1 MDCPPRI
8 ILKVLVGSRAHGLAT
23 PVSDRDFRSVVVIPT
38 EEMFTLGFKPPGTR
52 WIKGQADETA
62 WEVGQFLFLAVQGHP
77 LVLET
82 FFAPIE
88 QADAWGHRLRALFP
102 CVWSADKAFE
112 SFVNYAHNQRQK
124 FLDKKDG
131 RPGKYGAA
139 YLRVLQNLRELLET
153 GTFTVSIAD
162 SYWGSHLRSIK
173 EGHFRTGEVIEEGES
188 LQMKSR
194 QLLSECSNQTNLP
207 AINRFLIDLR
217 LGHLTDLP
225 AG

>member
-1 MDCPPRI
+1 MVDCPPQI

-23 PVSDRDFRSVVVIPT
+23 PDSDRDFRSVVVIPT
-38 EEMFTLGFKPPGTR
+38 EDMFTLGFKPPGTQ
-52 WIKGQADETA
+52 WTKGQADETA
-62 WEVGQFLFLAVQGHP
+62 WEVGPFLSLAVQGHP

-102 CVWSADKAFE
+102 LVWSAEKAFE

-139 YLRVLQNLRELLET
+139 YLRVLQNLCELLET
-153 GTFTVSIAD
+153 GTFPVSIAD
-162 SYWGSHLRSIK
+162 TDWGSHIRSIK
-173 EGHFRTGEVIEEGES
+173 EGHFRTGDVIEEGEA
-188 LQMKSR
+188 LLMKSR
-194 QLLSECSNQTNLP
+194 QLLTGCSHQTDLSAVNS
-207 AINRFLIDLR
+207 FLIDLR
-217 LGHLTDLP
+217 IQHLTP
-225 AG
+225 PK